1 MARYYDPV
9 VGLFLSADTVQS
21 NLLGF
26 NPYAYVGE
34 NPETLTDPTG
44 HGWWNWIPQFLRSIP
59 PIVYVIA
66 YMVTMNP
73 AGIGA
78 FLLIG
83 SSILI
88 MNAPPARPHVYSG
101 PTPTPAP
108 TPNPQ
113 KPSTSSASSPT
124 PAPSTSA
131 GGVGSRCYNDPRCR
145 NLEASERAGGH
156 TIAQHVQITPEA
168 AKKRATDSAGTN
180 KLQFSSM
187 FKNPSTAQWAVEQ
200 VLLSGVVP
208 VMSGRYWTFRA
219 VNVGQPIG
227 TIYAPDGTSYETS
240 RVTVLISPLTD
251 TIFTAYPEDPA
262 AQQQWLRNHKWP

>member
-1 MARYYDPV
+1 
-9 VGLFLSADTVQS
+9 
-21 NLLGF
+21 
-26 NPYAYVGE
+26 
-34 NPETLTDPTG
+34 
-44 HGWWNWIPQFLRSIP
+44 
-59 PIVYVIA
+59 
-66 YMVTMNP
+66 MNP

-78 FLLIG
+78 YWLIG

-219 VNVGQPIG
+219 VNVGKIIG
-227 TIYAPDGTSYETS
+227 TIYRPDGSSFTTS
-240 RVTVLISPLTD
+240 RATVVINPNGWYVV
-251 TIFTAYPEDPA
+251 TAYPQDPVLEN
-262 AQQQWLRNHKWP
+262 QWRMKHPNG